1 MHRHATSH
9 VDVRIRRC
17 IRPVQSRS
25 ISPACGVLEV
35 LRQTDVI
42 GADQCQGNLHTGV
55 KEHTGFSLRPYMS
68 GSSEHYN
75 QTMVCAIGMWGRV
88 NTAFRHR

>member
-9 VDVRIRRC
+9 VDVRVRIC

-42 GADQCQGNLHTGV
+42 GADGV
-55 KEHTGFSLRPYMS
+55 KAPFTL
-68 GSSEHYN
+68 
-75 QTMVCAIGMWGRV
+75 V
-88 NTAFRHR
+88 